1 MSSWAGAKYADHP
14 QAVFADQ
21 VDLHQEEKGLFQQ
34 FCWSDLQCC
43 WTVCSH
49 ECKTSSLLCQDGG
62 GQVPK
67 AVLSEMH
74 DCK

>member
-43 WTVCSH
+43 
-49 ECKTSSLLCQDGG
+49 
-62 GQVPK
+62 
-67 AVLSEMH
+67 
-74 DCK
+74 